1 MPYLGRGLEKGN
13 YLKLDDISSQ
23 FDGSKTTFNL
33 TVGGS
38 AHVPGSSYSLLVSL
52 SGIIQEGEAAYTLD
66 QNQITFAAAPQAVD
80 DCYIISL
87 GTPIG
92 IGVPGDGTVSGP
104 QFAKPFN
111 YENFFYLDHTTQRV
125 GIGTTVP
132 TQSLDVYDGNIAIR
146 DPATAS
152 QFLGFYH
159 NRNVLKASID
169 KTGNNLTFEN
179 VDSGIIDFKNNGS
192 SRVGIGSTGK
202 IFFAS
207 DDNTYFYRPGADTL
221 GFLAGGNER
230 LRINGDRVIIGLSNS
245 SNLPTF
251 NASTTLATVYTDNPG
266 AFNAIAIVGGHTTG
280 AAFVKFGDRDNERQG
295 QIGYYNEDD
304 SMRFFVNGNT
314 TEKLR
319 ISGIGSVGINT
330 NSPQK
335 QLVVRTASGDDG
347 GILVKPNVNY
357 GNNQNR
363 AYLTV
368 ATDQWTGATTN
379 WNTYGFQHRMKSN
392 GSGVGRITIDTNSG
406 EAFCVENGG
415 NVGIGTNDPVQNLHV
430 FGNVQ
435 IDGDSASTASLD
447 IDNQVNLG
455 NTAGSEQLL
464 LKVRGNIANDG
475 QLIFKNIRLSNGSN
489 WETSAFRVQR
499 RVDVSNFG
507 YIDFGT
513 GAGGAGRNIQFG
525 TGNGAIMMHL
535 DNTAKVG
542 INTTVPQSRLHVFQ
556 GKSGFDYGTTGNLI
570 VENDGGS
577 TVQILAP
584 NTHTSSVHFGDNDN
598 GMVGRIVY
606 DHTTVS
612 YTHLTLPTKA

>member
-52 SGIIQEGEAAYTLD
+52 SGIVQEGEAAYTLD
-66 QNQITFAAAPQAVD
+66 QNEITFAAAPQAAD
-80 DCYIISL
+80 DCFIISL
-87 GTPIG
+87 GTPLG
-92 IGVPGDGTVSGP
+92 IGVPSNGTVNGT
-104 QFAKPFN
+104 QLAKPLN
-111 YENFFYLDHTTQRV
+111 YDNFFHLDHTNDRV
-125 GIGTTVP
+125 GIGTSIP
-132 TQSLDVYDGNIAIR
+132 IQSLDVYDGNIAIR

-314 TEKLR
+314 T
-319 ISGIGSVGINT
+319 
-330 NSPQK
+330 
-335 QLVVRTASGDDG
+335 
-347 GILVKPNVNY
+347 
-357 GNNQNR
+357 
-363 AYLTV
+363 
-368 ATDQWTGATTN
+368 
-379 WNTYGFQHRMKSN
+379 
-392 GSGVGRITIDTNSG
+392 
-406 EAFCVENGG
+406 
-415 NVGIGTNDPVQNLHV
+415 
-430 FGNVQ
+430 
-435 IDGDSASTASLD
+435 
-447 IDNQVNLG
+447 
-455 NTAGSEQLL
+455 
-464 LKVRGNIANDG
+464 
-475 QLIFKNIRLSNGSN
+475 
-489 WETSAFRVQR
+489 
-499 RVDVSNFG
+499 
-507 YIDFGT
+507 
-513 GAGGAGRNIQFG
+513 
-525 TGNGAIMMHL
+525 
-535 DNTAKVG
+535 
-542 INTTVPQSRLHVFQ
+542 
-556 GKSGFDYGTTGNLI
+556 
-570 VENDGGS
+570 
-577 TVQILAP
+577 
-584 NTHTSSVHFGDNDN
+584 
-598 GMVGRIVY
+598 
-606 DHTTVS
+606 
-612 YTHLTLPTKA
+612 